1 MSISARARPV
11 MAVGDEIFESFDDML
26 RRVEFRYGLEKIKVV
41 VIEDIPQL
49 TISFVENKPVKF
61 GPYAKE
67 ATFTVPVWLM
77 KVLKSKGHVIVHRDE
92 KTDDILQPT
101 SDKNL
106 VPIPG
111 FFYNKTI
118 DWLDTVEKLT
128 EKGMVSDQMGKR
140 LRSRFLSFFD
150 IRVKQLLNS
159 MSLPLS
165 TLMKSLT
172 QEEQVIIRHVH
183 GLIAAWEKAV
193 FRREAQ

>member
-1 MSISARARPV
+1 
-11 MAVGDEIFESFDDML
+11 MAVGDEILESFDDTL
-26 RRVEFRYGLEKIKVV
+26 RRVEFKYGIEKIKVV

-49 TISFVENKPVKF
+49 TISFTESKQVKF
-61 GPYAKE
+61 GPYTKE
-67 ATFTVPVWLM
+67 ASLTIPVWLM
-77 KVLKSKGHVIVHRDE
+77 KVLKAKGHVIVHRDE
-92 KTDDILQPT
+92 KTDDLLQPT

-111 FFYNKTI
+111 YFYNKTI

-150 IRVKQLLNS
+150 LRLKQILNS
-159 MSLPLS
+159 LSLPLS

-183 GLIAAWEKAV
+183 GLITAWEKAV
-193 FRREAQ
+193 FKREAR

>member
-1 MSISARARPV
+1 
-11 MAVGDEIFESFDDML
+11 MAVGDEILESFDDMI
-26 RRVEFRYGLEKIKVV
+26 RRVEFRYGIEKIKVV

-49 TISFVENKPVKF
+49 TISFTETKPVKF
-61 GPYAKE
+61 GPFPKE
-67 ATFTVPVWLM
+67 ASFTVPVWLM
-77 KVLKSKGHVIVHRDE
+77 KVLKAKGYVVVHRDE
-92 KTDDILQPT
+92 KMDDVLQPS

-118 DWLDTVEKLT
+118 DWLDTVERLT

-150 IRVKQLLNS
+150 IRLKQILNS
-159 MSLPLS
+159 LSLPMSSLA
-165 TLMKSLT
+165 KILT
-172 QEEQVIIRHVH
+172 QEEQVVIRHVH

-193 FRREAQ
+193 FKRGAR